1 MSLIQRVLTNLE
13 ERRQRV
19 LRGDINCIP
28 SPFEKFQ
35 QDFPGVEQGKMYLVS
50 GAAKSGK
57 SQLTSFLFL
66 YNSILY
72 AYEHPDK
79 VRLKIFYFPLEETP
93 EKITIRFM
101 CYLLYKLSPK
111 EHKIRVS
118 PMKLQSV
125 NKGYMVEPEVLELLN
140 SIEYRSILDFYED
153 HVEFVQERNPTGYWK
168 TVNRYAHDNGTV
180 FKKKVI
186 MENKETGIP
195 IEKEVFDYYKPNDP
209 DEYVITI
216 YDHVSLCEQERG
228 MTLKQCID
236 KLTEYAMVFR
246 NHYNYIPV
254 LIQQQNMDT
263 ISLDAYKSNK
273 IRPTL
278 AGLAD
283 SKDPGKATSVMLGI
297 TNPYAFELPLYPY
310 PNDNNNPNN
319 YDIRKFGG
327 YFRFLEVVLNR
338 EGESNGTL
346 ALYFDGAINFFGQL
360 PPATNLTELN
370 KIYQLIQRNKGVNPK

>member
-1 MSLIQRVLTNLE
+1 MSLVQRVLSNLE
-13 ERRQRV
+13 ERRQRI

-28 SPFEKFQ
+28 SPFECFQ
-35 QDFPGVEQGKMYLVS
+35 QDFPGIEQGKMYLIS

-66 YNSILY
+66 YTSVLY

-79 VRLKIFYFPLEETP
+79 VRLKVFYFPLEETP

-101 CYLLYKLSPK
+101 CYLLYKLSNR
-111 EHKIRVS
+111 KIRVS

-125 NKGYMVEPEVLELLN
+125 SKGNTIEPEVLELLN
-140 SIEYRSILDFYED
+140 SLEYRSILDFFED
-153 HVEFVQERNPTGYWK
+153 HVLFIQERNPTGYWK
-168 TVNRYAHDNGTV
+168 TINKYAQDHGTTYR
-180 FKKKVI
+180 KKIVI
-186 MENKETGIP
+186 ENKETGIP
-195 IEKEVFDYYKPNDP
+195 IEKEVFDYYTPNDP

-216 YDHVSLCEQERG
+216 VDHISLVEQERG
-228 MTLKQCID
+228 LTLKQCID

-254 LIQQQNMDT
+254 LIQQQNMES
-263 ISLDAYKSNK
+263 ISLDAYKENK

-283 SKDPGKATSVMLGI
+283 SKDPGKAASVMLGI
-297 TNPYAFELPLYPY
+297 TNPYAFELPYYPY
-310 PNDNNNPNN
+310 PKDANNPNN
-319 YDIRKFGG
+319 YLIRELKG
-327 YFRFLEVVLNR
+327 YFRYLEVVLNR

-346 ALYFDGAINFFGQL
+346 ALYFDGAVNFFGPL
-360 PPATNLTELN
+360 PSPTDATKLKKVYDLVKENMSN
-370 KIYQLIQRNKGVNPK
+370 NPK

>member
-28 SPFEKFQ
+28 SPFKNFR
-35 QDFPGVEQGKMYLVS
+35 QDYPGIEQGKMYLVS

-57 SQLTSFLFL
+57 SQLTSYLFL
-66 YNSILY
+66 YTPILY
-72 AYEHPDK
+72 AYNHPEQ

-93 EKITIRFM
+93 EKITLRFM
-101 CYLLYKLSPK
+101 CHLLYVLSGR
-111 EHKIRVS
+111 KIRIS

-125 NKGYMVEPEVLELLN
+125 NSGQTVEPEILELLN

-153 HVEFVQERNPTGYWK
+153 HVEFISDRNPTGYWK
-168 TVNRYAHDNGTV
+168 AVNRYALDNGKIHRKTI
-180 FKKKVI
+180 VI
-186 MENKETGIP
+186 ENKETGIP
-195 IEKEVFDYYKPNDP
+195 TEKEVFDYYEPNDP

-216 YDHVSLCEQERG
+216 YDHVSLCEQELG
-228 MTLKQCID
+228 KTLKQCID

-246 NHYNYIPV
+246 NHYNYTPV

-297 TNPYAFELPLYPY
+297 TNPYAFEIQYYPY
-310 PNDNNNPNN
+310 PQDPNSPNN
-319 YDIRKFGG
+319 YLIRNLKG
-327 YFRFLEVVLNR
+327 YFRYLEVVLNR
-338 EGESNGTL
+338 EGESNGSL
-346 ALYFDGAINFFGQL
+346 ALYFDGATNYFAPL
-360 PPATNLTELN
+360 PAATNKTELEKVYKLVQEN
-370 KIYQLIQRNKGVNPK
+370 MGLLPK